1 MNSLQKFH
9 NWRRKR
15 RWNKQYRHGKWEN
28 LKSEKEAKRYYQ
40 VIDYIKEYSHLNPV
54 ILDIGCGNGVLNER
68 MKGLDFEYFLGLDF
82 SQVSIKQAENKKL
95 PKAEFIAEDVVN
107 FRPQRNFDVVI
118 FNEAFYY
125 IHDTE
130 KDNVLNRMLQNLNKD
145 GIIIT
150 SIYREGLGCW
160 EYFKENSK
168 LKELNFTTVKTD
180 KELQYWKVGVYKK
193 I

>member
-68 MKGLDFEYFLGLDF
+68 MKGLDFEHFLGLDF

>member
-40 VIDYIKEYSHLNPV
+40 VIDYIIEYSLLNPV